1 MRGEKI
7 VAPDPAL
14 TERRVV
20 GRFVAIV
27 CRHSLCQGSVVV
39 PKAGGR
45 VHAVPTVSPPTV
57 AAKAQPPSRLPAPAP
72 CSNAARKP
80 SLYSIRQSEASA
92 PAACPEFRQKCLI
105 SSTKSSKVV
114 YNFGQKSYL
123 VHRRDRVSNTSA
135 SKWEPGMKAFAGG
148 DDDRHVE
155 ARCLR
160 GSGGD
165 TDIIVLE
172 GEAHGPDCVR
182 LRCAVGQPPVLL
194 VEMARL
200 AIV

>member
-1 MRGEKI
+1 MHHRDGI
-7 VAPDPAL
+7 
-14 TERRVV
+14 
-20 GRFVAIV
+20 
-27 CRHSLCQGSVVV
+27 
-39 PKAGGR
+39 
-45 VHAVPTVSPPTV
+45 
-57 AAKAQPPSRLPAPAP
+57 
-72 CSNAARKP
+72 SNA
-80 SLYSIRQSEASA
+80 
-92 PAACPEFRQKCLI
+92 
-105 SSTKSSKVV
+105 
-114 YNFGQKSYL
+114 
-123 VHRRDRVSNTSA
+123 SA

-172 GEAHGPDCVR
+172 GEAHRPDCVR
-182 LRCAVGQPPVLL
+182 LGRAVGQAPVLL